1 MKNSVPTIK
10 FNLEKINQEL
20 GDKFWSPIDVI
31 RMNEYVLRAAAVK
44 GEFHWHSHEED
55 DEFFLVH
62 QGEITIDTEKGPIEL
77 KTGEGTVIPKG
88 MQHKPRSN
96 ERSIILLLEPL
107 RVKSKGD

>member
-1 MKNSVPTIK
+1 MDNSGPPLK

-20 GDKFWSPIDVI
+20 GNKFWSPIDVI
-31 RMNEYVLRAAAVK
+31 RMNDYVLRAAAVK
-44 GEFHWHSHEED
+44 GEFHWHSHND

-62 QGEITIDTEKGPIEL
+62 QGEITIDTEEGPIEL

-88 MQHKPRSN
+88 VQHRPRAN
-96 ERSIILLLEPL
+96 ERAFILLLEPT